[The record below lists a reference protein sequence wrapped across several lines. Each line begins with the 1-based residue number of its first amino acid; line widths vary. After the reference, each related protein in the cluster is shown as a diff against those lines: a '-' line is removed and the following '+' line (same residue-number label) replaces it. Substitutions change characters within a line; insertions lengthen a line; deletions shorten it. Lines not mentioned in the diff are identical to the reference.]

1 MNFKTTIL
9 GFITIC
15 IIACGTN
22 KQDEAN
28 KILAAF
34 REENKIENR
43 ESVFEIQTD
52 YMNGNLILIGET
64 DQPALKS
71 KLLSL
76 FSDFKIED
84 KTNLLPDS
92 TVGNNNFGLINLSV
106 ANLRSQPNHSA
117 ELATQ
122 ALMGTPVKILKKE
135 NGWLLIQTPD
145 NYISWVDS
153 EGVFPVT
160 KLQLDDWKNS
170 KRMIFTG
177 DNGIIF
183 ENEDF
188 VNPVSDVT
196 MGNILEILEI
206 NQKNIKLKLPDGRLG
221 FAETSDWTD
230 FEDFKNSVKCDST
243 RLKKIAN
250 QFMGRPYLWGGTSAR
265 AMDCSGFVKTLYFMN
280 GIILARDASLQFK
293 QGEKVEIE
301 NDFSNLQTGDL
312 LFFGQ
317 RKSDGQPEKITH
329 VALSLGNT
337 EYIHASGKIERNSF
351 EPNSAIYSEYRKNSF
366 AGTKRIIRFD
376 NTENI
381 QTIKNHPWY

>member
-9 GFITIC
+9 AFITIL
-15 IIACGTN
+15 IIGCGTN

-28 KILAAF
+28 KIIAAF
-34 REENKIENR
+34 SEENKIDKRETVLEINTTYENG
-43 ESVFEIQTD
+43 VLT
-52 YMNGNLILIGET
+52 LTGET
-64 DQPALKS
+64 DQQELKT

-76 FSDFKIED
+76 FSNIEIED
-84 KTNLLPDS
+84 KINLLPDS
-92 TVGNNNFGLINLSV
+92 TVGNKTFGLINLSV

-160 KLQLDDWKNS
+160 ESQFDNWKKS
-170 KRMIFTG
+170 KRVIFTG
-177 DNGIIF
+177 DNEIIF
-183 ENEDF
+183 ENENF
-188 VNPVSDVT
+188 ENPVSDVT
-196 MGNILEILEI
+196 IGNILEVIEI
-206 NQKNIKLKLPDGRLG
+206 NQKNLKLKLPDGRTG
-221 FAETSDWTD
+221 FSYPSNWID
-230 FEDFKNSVKCDST
+230 FEDFKNTVKCDSIQL
-243 RLKKIAN
+243 RGLAL
-250 QFMGRPYLWGGTSAR
+250 QLMGRPYLWGGTSAR

-280 GIILARDASLQFK
+280 GVILARDASLQIK
-293 QGEKVEIE
+293 QGEKVEVE

-317 RKSDGQPEKITH
+317 KKSDDQPEKITH
-329 VALSLGNT
+329 VAFSLGNT
-337 EYIHASGKIERNSF
+337 EYIHASGRIERNSF
-351 EPNSAIYSEYRKNSF
+351 ERNSAIYSEYRKNSF
-366 AGTKRIIRFD
+366 AGTKRIIGFE
-376 NTENI
+376 NAENI

>member
-1 MNFKTTIL
+1 MNIKTTIL
-9 GFITIC
+9 VLSAIFV
-15 IIACGTN
+15 IACGTN
-22 KQDEAN
+22 KLQEAN
-28 KILAAF
+28 KILETF
-34 REENKIENR
+34 REENKIDKR
-43 ESVFEIQTD
+43 EAIFEIETN
-52 YMNGNLILIGET
+52 YENGILVISGET
-64 DQPALKS
+64 DHPELKS

-84 KTNLLPDS
+84 KINLLPDS

-106 ANLRSQPNHSA
+106 ANLRSQPNHAA

-122 ALMGTPVKILKKE
+122 ALLGTPVKILKKE

-153 EGVFPVT
+153 EGIFPVT
-160 KLQLDDWKNS
+160 EMQFDNWKKS

-188 VNPVSDVT
+188 ENPVSDVT
-196 MGNILEILEI
+196 MGNILEVIEL
-206 NQKNIKLKLPDGRLG
+206 NQKNLKLKLPDGRTG
-221 FAETSDWTD
+221 FTEYSNWTD

-250 QFMGRPYLWGGTSAR
+250 QLMGRPYLWGGTSAR

-280 GIILARDASLQFK
+280 GVILARDASLQID
-293 QGEKVEIE
+293 QGEKIEVE

-317 RKSDGQPEKITH
+317 KQSDGHPQKITH

-337 EYIHASGKIERNSF
+337 EYIHAAGKIGRNSF
-351 EPNSAIYSEYRKNSF
+351 EPRSTIYSEYRKNSF
-366 AGTKRIIRFD
+366 AGAKRIIGFE